1 VYSWCYCLD
10 ASRQSIE
17 STIKMRIIPVGMIC
31 LVLLNHAGAK
41 DPPRPRAE
49 SRKLGY
55 ELVEAAFGNTATFVR
70 NGESPVSQAP
80 AYEWSGVFE
89 TPDRMHTWSAQRVN
103 GEYAD
108 TSMKLVVLSAP
119 NATAEALKD
128 LHPTAQRVFGQRC
141 RPAQYRLVK
150 AGGTIT
156 PDNDTCYMMDF
167 DPDAWQT
174 LFKVR
179 RSPPLVLYWNDSDGV
194 LQLAYATPARR
205 ILPWP

>member
-1 VYSWCYCLD
+1 
-10 ASRQSIE
+10 
-17 STIKMRIIPVGMIC
+17 M
-31 LVLLNHAGAK
+31 
-41 DPPRPRAE
+41 AE

-55 ELVEAAFGNTATFVR
+55 VSVEAAFGNSAAIVR
-70 NGESPVSQAP
+70 NGESPVTP

-89 TPDRMHTWSAQRVN
+89 TPDRMHTWSAQRVD

-119 NATAEALKD
+119 TATAEALKD
-128 LHPTAQRVFGQRC
+128 LYPTAQRVFSQRC
-141 RPAQYRLVK
+141 RPAQYRMVK

-156 PDNDTCYMMDF
+156 PDNDACYMMDF

-179 RSPPLVLYWNDSDGV
+179 RSPPRVTVMESFHRHMPHL
-194 LQLAYATPARR
+194 PA
-205 ILPWP
+205 